1 MAAHGLG
8 HGAGDPQAED
18 KALAQTVNDGL
29 YAAIRALDPGAKN
42 RGAKPDTDTQL
53 KSLGILRD
61 AGIGLSGKMCR
72 SILIEV
78 EFISNVAADALLVS
92 GSNAKANRDAAMLG
106 VAKALARA
114 L

>member
-1 MAAHGLG
+1 
-8 HGAGDPQAED
+8 
-18 KALAQTVNDGL
+18 
-29 YAAIRALDPGAKN
+29 
-42 RGAKPDTDTQL
+42 
-53 KSLGILRD
+53 
-61 AGIGLSGKMCR
+61 MCR